1 MSLAY
6 TTLPDPLAQ
15 CDQFHVNGENF
26 VGVIFNTLHGA
37 VNLPSLRNFPIRR
50 PVVGLLVC
58 AFASWMMVAAH
69 GSADFDRLLA
79 SLTQRWGGTATTKFN
94 AWRTMVAGSAMASDN
109 DRIKRANDF
118 LNRQMQFGDD
128 SAIWGQVDYWA
139 TPMESLGKGAGDCE
153 DFAIAKY
160 FTLKEMGVASE
171 KLRLIYVR
179 ARTGS
184 SDSVQ
189 SQAHMVLAYYAQPD
203 AEPLVLDNLVSEI
216 RPASRRPDLVPV
228 FSFNSEGVY
237 TGTQGKEG
245 SVPVGVGR
253 LSRWEDLLKRARL
266 EGFE

>member
-1 MSLAY
+1 ML
-6 TTLPDPLAQ
+6 
-15 CDQFHVNGENF
+15 
-26 VGVIFNTLHGA
+26 FNTFHGA
-37 VNLPSLRNFPIRR
+37 VNLPSLRISPIRR
-50 PVVGLLVC
+50 PVFGLLVC
-58 AFASWMMVAAH
+58 AFAFWMIAAAY
-69 GSADFDRLLA
+69 GGADFDRLLV
-79 SLTQRWGGTATTKFN
+79 SLTQRWGGGAATKFTAWRAMVVGAATATD
-94 AWRTMVAGSAMASDN
+94 A

-118 LNRQMQFGDD
+118 FNRQMQFGDD
-128 SAIWGQVDYWA
+128 SAIWGQVDFWA

-179 ARTGS
+179 AKTGT
-184 SDSVQ
+184 SDVAQ

-203 AEPLVLDNLVSEI
+203 AEPLVLDNLIGEI
-216 RPASRRPDLVPV
+216 RPASRRLDLVPV

-237 TGTQGKEG
+237 TGTPGKEG
-245 SVPVGVGR
+245 AVSVGVGR

>member
-1 MSLAY
+1 VSLAY
-6 TTLPDPLAQ
+6 TTVQDPLAQ
-15 CDQFHVNGENF
+15 CDQFHANGENF
-26 VGVIFNTLHGA
+26 AGSHFNTFHGA
-37 VNLPSLRNFPIRR
+37 VILPSLRNLPIRR
-50 PVVGLLVC
+50 PVFGLIAC
-58 AFASWMMVAAH
+58 ALAFWMVAVAY
-69 GSADFDRLLA
+69 GAADFDRLLV
-79 SLTQRWGGTATTKFN
+79 SLTQRWGAGASTKFN
-94 AWRTMVAGSAMASDN
+94 AWRAVVAGAATLPDT

-118 LNRQMQFGDD
+118 FNRQMQFGEDI
-128 SAIWGQVDYWA
+128 AIWGQLDYWA

-179 ARTGS
+179 AKTGS
-184 SDSVQ
+184 AESSQ
-189 SQAHMVLAYYAQPD
+189 SQAHMVLAYYPQPE
-203 AEPLVLDNLVSEI
+203 AEPLVLDNLIGEI

-237 TGTQGKEG
+237 TGASARDAGAT
-245 SVPVGVGR
+245 VGVGR